1 MNGEALCQTARPAA
15 ARQHRPCLRRLFPCR
30 ARFPKGPG
38 AALLCDALTKAPAR
52 ATLSPR
58 PLPQGATMTRFFP
71 LLVLALLLLP
81 FPARAFDDGV
91 DKLNFTTP
99 DTFTELTD
107 HECDLFKDTEEQ
119 AVSHG
124 RLIKMYLPQYMAHQY
139 RYGSRDAVTRQVLI
153 CAMEGQKRPL
163 TQKDAELLARSTE
176 GLFIGFSRIPRSRT
190 DTPAQEMENREK
202 ALERALETGSP
213 LLVDSLRTSSAFLYT
228 CLIHYNMMERGPKSW
243 LSTAMATAVVPVK
256 DTVLFVTVSSI
267 LGHDNPEPHL
277 DWVKETAGTF
287 ADMIVRANKAE
298 KK

>member
-1 MNGEALCQTARPAA
+1 
-15 ARQHRPCLRRLFPCR
+15 
-30 ARFPKGPG
+30 
-38 AALLCDALTKAPAR
+38 
-52 ATLSPR
+52 
-58 PLPQGATMTRFFP
+58 MTRIALVLP
-71 LLVLALLLLP
+71 LLLLLLP
-81 FPARAFDDGV
+81 FSAPAYDDGV
-91 DKLNFTTP
+91 DELAFAVP

-107 HECDLFKDTEEQ
+107 HDSDLFRDTEKY

-124 RLIKMYLPQYMAHQY
+124 RLLKMYLPQYMAHQY

-202 ALERALETGSP
+202 ALARALETGSP
-213 LLVDSLRTSSAFLYT
+213 LLVDSVRTSSAFLYT
-228 CLIHYNMMERGPKSW
+228 FLIHDNMVERGPKSW
-243 LSTAMATAVVPVK
+243 LSMAMATAVVPVK

-287 ADMIVRANKAE
+287 ADMIVRANKGE